1 MTAVMTTGAAEV
13 STVSRMERPA
23 SETRLVPTGGA
34 TGRPLSILPAGAAAE
49 IPCSGEPHLM
59 ADGAKDILARRFAGR
74 TLIAH
79 CASVVRTTTDLSR
92 ERRRTIR
99 F

>member
-23 SETRLVPTGGA
+23 SETQARAHRRGDRTALVHPP
-34 TGRPLSILPAGAAAE
+34 GRRRRRDSMLRR
-49 IPCSGEPHLM
+49 PHLM